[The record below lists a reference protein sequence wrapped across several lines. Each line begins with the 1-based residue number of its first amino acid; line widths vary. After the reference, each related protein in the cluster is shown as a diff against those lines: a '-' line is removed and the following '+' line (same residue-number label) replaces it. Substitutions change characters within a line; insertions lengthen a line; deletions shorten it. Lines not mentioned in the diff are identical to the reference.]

1 MYSIS
6 RQADTWLLSEPH
18 EPLSTRMVY
27 HPWFSSC
34 EENSLASI
42 AGTTQLPTRSVKSMP
57 RSYCKH
63 VQWGANL
70 ASTLALIESKFY
82 APHKNLGRNST
93 IIKPRQN
100 MLWGMQKIIINTK
113 HSKKKI
119 LVTIRLKLL
128 RFALSV
134 LQQRMARFLFTSSRF
149 TTSLLYMHLL
159 LH

>member
-1 MYSIS
+1 
-6 RQADTWLLSEPH
+6 
-18 EPLSTRMVY
+18 
-27 HPWFSSC
+27 
-34 EENSLASI
+34 
-42 AGTTQLPTRSVKSMP
+42 
-57 RSYCKH
+57 
-63 VQWGANL
+63 
-70 ASTLALIESKFY
+70 
-82 APHKNLGRNST
+82 
-93 IIKPRQN
+93 